1 MVDPGAQEGIRTLLG
16 ASLVLLGAS
25 HVVRARG
32 WVDFFNALLARP
44 DGTLIIGMYTLPV
57 GLLIVVLHNVWVLGT
72 PVLVTIVGWV
82 MVLKAAAYL
91 LWSGAARKL
100 APEHR
105 RQTGTLRV
113 AGTVMVVLGGVIL
126 LGDLL
131 RTPLG
136 GGAG

>member
-1 MVDPGAQEGIRTLLG
+1 MVEPGTQEVLRTLLG

-32 WVDFFNALLARP
+32 WVDFFDALLERP

-57 GLLIVVLHNVWVLGT
+57 ALVVVVLHNVWEVGT
-72 PVLVTIVGWV
+72 PALVTLVGWV
-82 MVLKAAAYL
+82 MLLKAAAYL
-91 LWSGAARKL
+91 LWGGTAKKL
-100 APEHR
+100 APKHR
-105 RQTGTLRV
+105 RQTSTLRV
-113 AGTVMVVLGGVIL
+113 AGVVMVSLGSAIL

-131 RTPLG
+131 RGPLD